1 MEYKYGSIQKYLEDE
16 SLLQDPSEEQ
26 FDKFVSDVADSFLR
40 RNIELSSGTLKKRKE
55 SLERLWK
62 YRGNTYNL
70 FEVYIDSYFEIAA
83 MYRKYALTN
92 ETAEDLRFVALTQ
105 LHAKS
110 VLVLREMQALL
121 EAGYPD
127 GAMARWRTLHELA
140 VFACIVESSCE
151 SAKQFILSEHIN
163 NAKGAKCYSEHA
175 SELGHEPYTKE
186 ELEEIDAMEAWAVE
200 ELGDVNTKSEHFWVR
215 PFLRENNHSLKKN
228 TFTILE
234 KHTGMSRFRPYY
246 KLACEKVHAPSKLDY
261 ANLAASGAESAGFIV
276 GHSHYG
282 HETPIDLAMISSMI
296 TFSKF
301 VGINSVIIDHC
312 VFMKLMLMTQDSVL
326 KSALSDP
333 QAADV
338 C

>member
-1 MEYKYGSIQKYLEDE
+1 MEYKYGAIHKYLNDE
-16 SLLQDPSEEQ
+16 SLMQEPSQEE
-26 FDKFVSDVADSFLR
+26 FDKFVSDVADSFLSE
-40 RNIELSSGTLKKRKE
+40 NIQLSSKTLGERNAA
-55 SLERLWK
+55 LERLWT

-83 MYRKYALTN
+83 MYREYAINN
-92 ETAEDLRFVALTQ
+92 EIAKDLRFVALTQ

-127 GAMARWRTLHELA
+127 GAMARWRTLHEIS
-140 VFACIVESSCE
+140 VFACIIELSSD

-163 NAKGAKCYSEHA
+163 NAEGAKCYSAHA
-175 SELGHEPYTKE
+175 SELGHETYTAE
-186 ELEEIDAMEAWAVE
+186 ELANIDAMEEWALE
-200 ELGDVNTKSEHFWVR
+200 ELGDVNTDSEHFWVR
-215 PFLRENNHSLKKN
+215 PFLRENGHSLRKLSFK
-228 TFTILE
+228 ILE

-246 KLACEKVHAPSKLDY
+246 KLACEKIHAPSKLNY
-261 ANLAASGAESAGFIV
+261 ANFAASGAESAGLIV

-282 HETPIDLAMISSMI
+282 HETPLDLAMISSMI

-301 VGINSVIIDHC
+301 LGIDRANVDYC
-312 VFMKLMLMTQDSVL
+312 VFMKLMHMTQGCVL

-333 QAADV
+333 QSAKV
-338 C
+338 R